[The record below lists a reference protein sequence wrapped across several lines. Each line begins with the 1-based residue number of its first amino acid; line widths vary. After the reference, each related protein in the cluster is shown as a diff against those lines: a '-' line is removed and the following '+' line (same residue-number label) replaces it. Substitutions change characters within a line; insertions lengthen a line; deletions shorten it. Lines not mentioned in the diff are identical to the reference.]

1 MARGGNTKRN
11 LPPEKISELIRGNKD
26 ALQAQAAIGGNGK
39 AAKSEVT
46 MPPGMLDF
54 DPKTGDFLPAPNA
67 TKEQIEAAKALRDQ
81 IQNGLTNIQPNN
93 TTPLPTNPSP
103 NSPFSQEDMDILK
116 QLQKDEAAEKAFKD
130 YLQAKMDKSAFE
142 TEQAA
147 EKAKQEA
154 WERYIR
160 GQQSAHAAA
169 TSASNPANSAKAKK
183 DPKSQEPKG
192 EEKKEAAAEKPWWQ
206 SGGSGPR
213 FMFGGRGAGGEATM
227 GGGAVEARAEA
238 ASEGQKALL
247 AKKQARKAA
256 SVAQPTPPPVPPSK

>member
-39 AAKSEVT
+39 AAKSEMT

-81 IQNGLTNIQPNN
+81 IQNGLTKAQPNN
-93 TTPLPTNPSP
+93 TTPLPTPTTP
-103 NSPFSQEDMDILK
+103 ATQGDIRAELAAS
-116 QLQKDEAAEKAFKD
+116 EAAEKAFKD

-154 WERYIR
+154 WERFVR

-238 ASEGQKALL
+238 AAEGQKALL

-256 SVAQPTPPPVPPSK
+256 SVAQPTPPPVSPSK